1 MSIRIGRPIWFAT
14 GMWRSLSTPMLN
26 HACQASLKRLAE
38 LQPMTWPGSWQN
50 MSLPERAAIASS
62 LSPPVRDLQS
72 LDG

>member
-38 LQPMTWPGSWQN
+38 LEPMTWPGSWQN
-50 MSLPERAAIASS
+50 KICHFPNAPQSLPA
-62 LSPPVRDLQS
+62 
-72 LDG
+72 